1 MPSPPVP
8 RTRRRLV
15 AVIGVSAAALLTP
28 FVSQWESGGK
38 PRLTA
43 YRDLVGVWTICNGV
57 TDGVRPGT
65 VETAAGCAAREEA
78 ALVRHADPVLACTP
92 VLRDHPAQLA
102 AAVSLAYNIGTNGYC
117 ASTVARRFTARDWR
131 GACDAF
137 LLWNRAGG
145 RVVPGLDRRRHAE
158 RDLCL
163 KDLAR

>member
-1 MPSPPVP
+1 MPSIPPP
-8 RTRRRLV
+8 RPRRSLV
-15 AVIGVSAAALLTP
+15 AVVGVTAAALIVP

-43 YRDLVGVWTICNGV
+43 YRDLVGVWTICDGV
-57 TDGVRPGT
+57 TGDVRPGSA
-65 VETAAGCAAREEA
+65 ETPDGCKAREEA

-92 VLRDHPAQLA
+92 VLRDRPAQLA

-117 ASTVARRFTARDWR
+117 ASTIARRFNAHQWR
-131 GACDAF
+131 AACDAF

-158 RDLCL
+158 RALCL
-163 KDLAR
+163 KGLAR

>member
-1 MPSPPVP
+1 MPSPPPP
-8 RTRRRLV
+8 RPRRSLV
-15 AVIGVSAAALLTP
+15 AMVGVSAAALIVP

-43 YRDLVGVWTICNGV
+43 YRDIVGVWTICNGV
-57 TDGVRPGT
+57 TADVRPGT
-65 VETAAGCAAREEA
+65 VETPAGCTAREEA

-102 AAVSLAYNIGTNGYC
+102 AAVSLAYNIGTTGYC
-117 ASTVARRFTARDWR
+117 TSTVARRFNAGDWR
-131 GACDAF
+131 AACDAF

-145 RVVPGLDRRRHAE
+145 RVVPGLDRRRRAE
-158 RDLCL
+158 RALCL